1 MTVVGWNLRARES
14 WHYQRLWVRF
24 LRERAA
30 EGNEDFIDRWHSA
43 DGPEAKSQQTRVIV
57 RAWPATLLL
66 VMSAACAAAQTPE
79 SDAIG
84 DVRAVWTAQV
94 EAWNRGDL
102 EAFMAGYW
110 KSSDLVFFSNG
121 TETRGWQETLDR
133 YRARYQAE
141 GKQMGT
147 LDFPQLDFSML
158 GTETVLTRGRW
169 RLTMPDGKELS
180 GMTSVIFRK
189 LPEGWRI
196 VHDHSSAEGN

>member
-1 MTVVGWNLRARES
+1 M
-14 WHYQRLWVRF
+14 
-24 LRERAA
+24 
-30 EGNEDFIDRWHSA
+30 
-43 DGPEAKSQQTRVIV
+43 VIV

-66 VMSAACAAAQTPE
+66 VMSAACAATQTPG

-102 EAFMAGYW
+102 DAFMTGYW

-147 LDFPQLDFSML
+147 LDFPQLDFLTL
-158 GTETVLTRGRW
+158 GTETALARGRW
-169 RLTMPDGKELS
+169 RLKMPDGKELT

-196 VHDHSSAEGN
+196 VHDHSSAEGD